1 MKYAFTGAV
10 IFEAHLRLLG
20 ASIKREM
27 RVAYEYTPPWPY
39 FDPET
44 ATEITGDEKLTIGLE
59 ILARPRA
66 DRGSKGEPYWTSANE
81 FLSFGVFNHRV
92 YDRLDELIDTDARIQ
107 DLERRQKANPGN
119 PSLPNVL

>member
-27 RVAYEYTPPWPY
+27 RAPYEYTPPWPY

-44 ATEITGDEKLTIGLE
+44 ATEVTGEEILSIGLE
-59 ILARPRA
+59 ILAHPRA
-66 DRGSKGEPYWTSANE
+66 EKMLHRGAEREPYWTPRG
-81 FLSFGVFNHRV
+81 SF
-92 YDRLDELIDTDARIQ
+92 
-107 DLERRQKANPGN
+107 
-119 PSLPNVL
+119 